1 MVLNQPFAR
10 RSAVEP
16 HGRRDLDMFI
26 NYLRSRTP
34 FTFVRFSDGEM
45 EILRRERLVLGPE
58 GVTWSK
64 GTSSFVY
71 PVFDHKDF
79 DPDRDKAFHA
89 ALVSSATKRAPR
101 YFKGIPTRHNRAL
114 ADRNYMVDLNGG
126 DLENLTFSD
135 LLINGNFKRFRS
147 EVLNEFMQFETVAVL
162 GNFRMKP
169 TLINQ
174 NWALIPIQDGL
185 IGHFPSC
192 LEEAVEKVKELPLG
206 SLVLS
211 SASSLTN
218 ILGHEL
224 LALRPDLFFIDIG
237 TSLHDLMGMPT
248 GIRSYQVQLMPW
260 RFSNLKERVAYYL
273 GGSHRLRW

>member
-1 MVLNQPFAR
+1 MLFE
-10 RSAVEP
+10 SLSSSKAVEP
-16 HGRRDLDMFI
+16 QGRRDLEMFI
-26 NYLRSRTP
+26 ENLKSRAP

-45 EILRRERLVLGPE
+45 EVLRRERLVLGPE

-64 GTSSFVY
+64 GKSPFVY

-79 DPDRDKAFHA
+79 DPDRDEEFHD
-89 ALVSSATKRAPR
+89 ALVRSAIKRSPR

-114 ADRNYMVDLNGG
+114 ADRNYMVELNGG

-135 LLINGNFKRFRS
+135 LLINENFKRFRS
-147 EVLNEFMQFETVAVL
+147 EVLDEFMQFETVAVV
-162 GNFRMKP
+162 GNFRMRP
-169 TLINQ
+169 TLIDQ
-174 NWALIPIQDGL
+174 NWVLIPIQDGL
-185 IGHFPSC
+185 IGHFPTC
-192 LEEAVEKVKELPLG
+192 MLEAVEKIKLLPAG

-248 GIRSYQVQLMPW
+248 GIRSYQVQLLPW
-260 RFSNLKERVAYYL
+260 KFSNMKERVAYYL